1 MLDGFGD
8 SSEDEFPEVDLVV
21 SRYHKVPAKSK
32 GKRDEAHDEPE
43 RKTAK
48 PIPQAER
55 DVPDVPSKSNAAVK
69 ATPLRRRKLG
79 QGQIVG
85 GSLLKPWDD
94 TTTIRGK
101 GSRTSK
107 STTTRAPV
115 HKTGTKPQA
124 SSCDAP
130 NSDILPTTARQVG
143 SRTISSTTKPVLLPK
158 ERETTN
164 GKSRQKDENEE
175 TRQVSRKPAKKPIQ
189 SDESE
194 EESDITQEDVE
205 TSEEEISEFVSISE
219 SESDTWNSDSE
230 HSEHSL
236 TPPTRR
242 SKSPITQWGRP
253 QKKLFGDP
261 GKKAAPSNKQPQA
274 TIANPSKHGSKQRDQ
289 GESILDY
296 FKPSRSGNLEDA
308 FQKLHIFNEESD
320 SDEPSSKGAKNPV
333 LEPTTPKRTQKTLP
347 ASPLKT
353 PRIPA
358 SPWKPEHKEFWDPE
372 VNFAWIDEHSPE
384 KPKAEAPEKAT
395 KKAKKQQPGEA
406 KRKPGASPAKQLR
419 DARRAFDASKEDLAR
434 TFLCELDERVTKGQ
448 LGQLTRDTGGLQIKW
463 SNTLLTTAG
472 RAHWKCRTESTTTR
486 RADGSSSTGA
496 TTRKHHASIEL
507 ASKVLGNEADLLNTV
522 AHEFCHLAVFML
534 GGPGTS
540 SEPRGMGE
548 RAKKPAA
555 HGPEFKAWGARCGAL
570 FGDRGI
576 QVTTKHNYEIEFKYI
591 WRCGDCAVEVKR
603 HSKSVDPERQRCGG
617 CHGKLVQIKPVP
629 RGAGADAGATGNGA
643 EAGGNGSGSG
653 SGSGKGSGKDGT
665 AAAAAAAAAPKKK
678 SAWQEFMTKE
688 TRVLS
693 QTNPGLSFK
702 ERMALISARWQEQ
715 QKQNKTN
722 NNADKNN
729 KGKQAVKGL
738 QTAVEILTIDD
749 EDEEEEGKRGGEGE
763 GEQKGVE
770 KQDKDG
776 KVYDIFA

>member
-1 MLDGFGD
+1 MLGGFAD
-8 SSEDEFPEVDLVV
+8 SSEDEFPEIDLVV
-21 SRYHKVPAKSK
+21 SRYHKVSEKSK
-32 GKRDEAHDEPE
+32 GKRDEAHREAE
-43 RKTAK
+43 RKAAK
-48 PIPQAER
+48 SIPQTEC
-55 DVPDVPSKSNAAVK
+55 DVPSKSNPAVK

-79 QGQIVG
+79 QGQIVD

-94 TTTIRGK
+94 TAIIRGK
-101 GSRTSK
+101 GSHTSK
-107 STTTRAPV
+107 PTTTRAPV
-115 HKTGTKPQA
+115 QKTSTKPKA
-124 SSCDAP
+124 SSFDAP
-130 NSDILPTTARQVG
+130 NSDILPTTARQAG
-143 SRTISSTTKPVLLPK
+143 SLTISSSTKPVLLPK
-158 ERETTN
+158 ARETYN
-164 GKSRQKDENEE
+164 EKSRQKDENKE
-175 TRQVSRKPAKKPIQ
+175 TRRISRKPAKKSIQ

-194 EESDITQEDVE
+194 EELEDVE
-205 TSEEEISEFVSISE
+205 TSEEEVSEFVSISE

-230 HSEHSL
+230 HSEHSS
-236 TPPTRR
+236 TPPPRR
-242 SKSPITQWGRP
+242 SKSPIAQWGRP
-253 QKKLFGDP
+253 QRKLFGDP

-274 TIANPSKHGSKQRDQ
+274 TIANPSKRGSKQRDQ

-308 FQKLHIFNEESD
+308 FQKLHIFNEDSD
-320 SDEPSSKGAKNPV
+320 SDEPSSKRAKNPV
-333 LEPTTPKRTQKTLP
+333 LEPTTPKRAQKTLP

-384 KPKAEAPEKAT
+384 KPKTEVPEKAT
-395 KKAKKQQPGEA
+395 KAKKQPGET

-448 LGQLTRDTGGLQIKW
+448 LGKLTRETGGLQIKW

-486 RADGSSSTGA
+486 HADGTSSQGA

-534 GGPGTS
+534 GGPNA
-540 SEPRGMGE
+540 EPRGMGE

-570 FGDRGI
+570 FGGRGI

-591 WRCGDCAVEVKR
+591 WRCGDCAIEVKR

-629 RGAGADAGATGNGA
+629 RGAGAGAGAATKADAGATGGNST
-643 EAGGNGSGSG
+643 EAGGNGNGSGSG
-653 SGSGKGSGKDGT
+653 NKKHGG
-665 AAAAAAAAAPKKK
+665 AAAMPKKR

-715 QKQNKTN
+715 QKKQNKTN
-722 NNADKNN
+722 NNTATTTNNNNN
-729 KGKQAVKGL
+729 KGKQAVKEL
-738 QTAVEILTIDD
+738 QSAVEILTIDD
-749 EDEEEEGKRGGEGE
+749 DEDDDDEGGKQDEEEEGE
-763 GEQKGVE
+763 GEQKEVE
-770 KQDKDG
+770 EQDTDG
-776 KVYDIFA
+776 KPYDIFA